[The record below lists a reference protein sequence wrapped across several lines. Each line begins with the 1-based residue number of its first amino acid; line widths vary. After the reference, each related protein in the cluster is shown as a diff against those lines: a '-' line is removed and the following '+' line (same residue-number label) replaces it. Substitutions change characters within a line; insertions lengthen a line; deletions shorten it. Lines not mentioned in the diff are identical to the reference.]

1 MRQQAYALELG
12 KRVAL
17 ADASLIAEIPVDIV
31 VEATGNP
38 EAAAQV
44 GLAALSAGKH
54 LAMVSKEADSVIG
67 PELARR
73 ARRDGLVS
81 TPVDGDQPSLLIGL
95 LSWARL
101 LGLKVVS
108 AGKSSEYDFIYD
120 RVHGTVSW
128 RGETIAVLTLLMS
141 G

>member
-1 MRQQAYALELG
+1 MLDVPVVCDLDVERAKAYFLAAGYAEDDIIIAESASARITALESG

-17 ADASLIAEIPVDIV
+17 ADASLIAEFPVDIV

-81 TPVDGDQPSLLIGL
+81 TPVDGD
-95 LSWARL
+95 
-101 LGLKVVS
+101 
-108 AGKSSEYDFIYD
+108 
-120 RVHGTVSW
+120 
-128 RGETIAVLTLLMS
+128 
-141 G
+141 